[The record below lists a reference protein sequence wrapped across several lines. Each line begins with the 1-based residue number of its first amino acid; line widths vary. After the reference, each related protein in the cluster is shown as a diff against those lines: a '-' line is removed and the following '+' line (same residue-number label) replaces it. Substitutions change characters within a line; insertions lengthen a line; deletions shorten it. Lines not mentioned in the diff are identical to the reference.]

1 MVYSNY
7 YLGDLIGEIFSF
19 LYDVIIL
26 DTPHTDTGTNS
37 KRILDKAVN
46 KEKIL
51 E

>member
-26 DTPHTDTGTNS
+26 DTPTRALIVKGF
-37 KRILDKAVN
+37 
-46 KEKIL
+46 
-51 E
+51 